1 MLAPAKTPKAIVDL
15 WSNEIRAAVREAQV
29 KERLDNL
36 GLVAVASDPA
46 AMADAMKT
54 GIANI
59 SSLDKGLNLEMP

>member
-1 MLAPAKTPKAIVDL
+1 
-15 WSNEIRAAVREAQV
+15 
-29 KERLDNL
+29 LDNL

-59 SSLDKGLNLEMP
+59 SSLAKGLNLEMP